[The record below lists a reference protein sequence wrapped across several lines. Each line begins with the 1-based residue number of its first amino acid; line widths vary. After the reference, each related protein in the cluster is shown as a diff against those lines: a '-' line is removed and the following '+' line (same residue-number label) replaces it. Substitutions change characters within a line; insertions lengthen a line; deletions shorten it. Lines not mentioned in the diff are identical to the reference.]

1 MSSTKRNSRL
11 GVPVPQMVT
20 LGACLVFASWKL
32 RISLSGVI
40 SGDTVTVSNSGA
52 TFADK
57 NAATGKTVTLA
68 GVTLASTDAGN
79 YSIASTATDTADIV
93 AITAI
98 AAPAPLNTNPP
109 PPPVQPNA
117 PLPRPATNPPP
128 LVLQSQT
135 AAPSADRSTGVA
147 PVATGAPGGGV
158 SVSLLR
164 PPAIREA
171 GIIAVVVPKATATA
185 GVGFSF
191 LLPKRVTESAPP
203 GAAIRAA
210 MPDGGA
216 LPRWLHFSPETQT
229 FTASAVPDSAFPITV
244 VVTVGSL
251 RSTVVISERGE
262 E

>member
-20 LGACLVFASWKL
+20 LGACLVFASWKR

-40 SGDTVTVSNSGA
+40 SGDSVTVSNGGTS
-52 TFADK
+52 FADK
-57 NAATGKTVTLA
+57 NAGNGKTVTLS

-147 PVATGAPGGGV
+147 ATGAPGGGV

-164 PPAIREA
+164 SPAIREA

-203 GAAIRAA
+203 SAAIRAA
-210 MPDGGA
+210 MPDGRA
-216 LPRWLHFSPETQT
+216 LPRWLRFSPKTQT

-244 VVTVGSL
+244 VVMVGGL